1 MTIDVA
7 GYLRDDAEA
16 LRQIEA
22 QQEVVLRLVDAL
34 VAAAEAGRWSFVVGN
49 GGSSSTASHAVADLV
64 KGTAVPDRPAL
75 RALCLSD
82 STPLLTA
89 WGNDK
94 AYAAVFAEQVRAYG
108 RPGDVLVA
116 ISCSGNSPNV
126 LEAVRV
132 AREVG
137 ATTFGLC
144 GWAGGDLRGMVDHPL
159 VIDVPLIQQ
168 IEDAHMAVMHLV
180 SVLVRQRF
188 EAPSAE
194 GSKAT

>member
-7 GYLRDDAEA
+7 SYLRDDAEA
-16 LRQIEA
+16 LRQIGA
-22 QQEVVLRLVDAL
+22 QQDVVLRLVDAL
-34 VAAAEAGRWSFVVGN
+34 DAGAGAGRWAFVVGN

-64 KGTAVPDRPAL
+64 KGTAVPGRPAL

-89 WGNDK
+89 WGNDR
-94 AYAAVFAEQVRAYG
+94 AYSAVFAEQVRAYG

-126 LEAVRV
+126 LQAVR
-132 AREVG
+132 AAHEVG
-137 ATTFGLC
+137 VTTFGLC
-144 GWAGGDLRGMVDHPL
+144 GWSGGDLRGLVEHPL

-168 IEDAHMAVMHLV
+168 IEDAHLAVMHLV
-180 SVLVRQRF
+180 SVLLHQRF
-188 EAPSAE
+188 EASGLGA
-194 GSKAT
+194 K